1 MAVLIT
7 TDNKKELYL
16 VKEMI
21 DTGLINIPNK
31 RKKDLEKAGIP
42 TSVNITYNLITPE
55 LVKKIEELRKNKED
69 ESTIK

>member
-21 DTGLINIPNK
+21 DTGLVNISNK

-55 LVKKIEELRKNKED
+55 LVKKIEELRKNREE

>member
-55 LVKKIEELRKNKED
+55 LVKKIEELRKNRED